1 MSKCGMCGVDFGSG
15 SHMVTSCKAN
25 IPDELHDRI
34 VEWLNK
40 ENDLTEAAAILSE
53 ITRRYTNTKNGG
65 NA

>member
-1 MSKCGMCGVDFGSG
+1 MSKCGLCGNMNMDH
-15 SHMVTSCKAN
+15 HMVLKCKAN
-25 IPDELHDRI
+25 IPEELHDRI